1 MTSAASFPGDFR
13 VGLITDTDDAAML
26 TAAITAAP
34 SLHLVAQVADFTP
47 TPDVQRFDDSRAL
60 IAQAG
65 VEAVVLGSSVRF
77 GVDTSRLA
85 VERRVHVWRMPP
97 HGRSFAETTDL
108 LRQAREQDVYLHAA
122 SWWSHIRDEVRAALA
137 VEAPFRSS
145 CAEIRIAS
153 VGPALDSWKSSLP
166 SAGGGVLTAEG
177 YAWLECL
184 VALCGVPESVS
195 AKIGRCRSG
204 GALAPRETED
214 FAELLMRF
222 SDGGCVSILTFWDIP
237 PYDAYAQ
244 FHAASS
250 TLRIERNRAVTINIS
265 GGTTQAQGFK
275 ADFLSADLERFVRA
289 VHSPREA
296 AILADQERHVA
307 VASILETAYLSAR
320 TGQPEV
326 PRQLY
331 EAQRW
336 IDPIR

>member
-1 MTSAASFPGDFR
+1 MTPPATNPGDFR
-13 VGLITDTDDAAML
+13 VGLITDTDDAATL
-26 TAAITAAP
+26 IGAITAAP
-34 SLHLVAQVADFTP
+34 SLHLVAQVTDWTP
-47 TPDVQRFDDSRAL
+47 AADVQRFDDPRAL

-65 VEAVVLGSSVRF
+65 IEAVLVGSSIRF
-77 GVDTSRLA
+77 GVEISRLA
-85 VERRVHVWRMPP
+85 IERRVHVWRMPA
-97 HGRSFAETTDL
+97 HGRTFAETTDL

-137 VEAPFRSS
+137 GEVPFRSS
-145 CAEIRIAS
+145 CAEIRIAG
-153 VGPALDSWKSSLP
+153 VGPPLESWKSSQP
-166 SAGGGVLTAEG
+166 AAGGGVLTTEG

-195 AKIGRCRSG
+195 AKIGRCRI
-204 GALAPRETED
+204 GAAIAPRETED

-222 SDGGCVSILTFWDIP
+222 SDGGCVSILAFWDIP

-244 FHAASS
+244 FHAPSS

-265 GGTTQAQGFK
+265 GGSTQAQIFK
-275 ADFLSADLERFVRA
+275 ANFLSADLERFVRA

-296 AILADQERHVA
+296 AILAEQERHVA